1 MTAYAI
7 APVNVICQIF
17 QISILTVFV
26 SFNINMIIL
35 TKIATG
41 IATVAILDAHVIGDI
56 PGHPR
61 STTLML
67 NPKFLDIC
75 CAAGPRFAFIM
86 STISPNPTKP
96 TPTIKPARTALP
108 IFTPTIILKIAIT
121 SGSIADAPISMM

>member
-35 TKIATG
+35 TK